1 MESEQI
7 LKLHI
12 QELENKLTDMNINYS
27 KLNTKLINVQNN
39 YERMDIL
46 YDKIYS
52 ILTEQ
57 QRIELERFIN
67 EFDK

>member
-7 LKLHI
+7 LKSHI
-12 QELENKLTDMNINYS
+12 QELENKLTDMNTNYC

-39 YERMDIL
+39 YEKMDIL
-46 YDKIYS
+46 YDKIHS

-57 QRIELERFIN
+57 QRKELERFIN
-67 EFDK
+67 DFDK

>member
-1 MESEQI
+1 MEREQI

-46 YDKIYS
+46 YDKIHS
-52 ILTEQ
+52 ILNKQ
-57 QRIELERFIN
+57 QKTELEKFIN

>member
-1 MESEQI
+1 MEREQI

-46 YDKIYS
+46 YDKIHS
-52 ILTEQ
+52 ILNKQ
-57 QRIELERFIN
+57 QKTELEKFIN
-67 EFDK
+67 DFDK

>member
-12 QELENKLTDMNINYS
+12 QELENKLTDMNINYH

-46 YDKIYS
+46 YDKIHS

-57 QRIELERFIN
+57 QKNELERFIN

>member
-39 YERMDIL
+39 YEKMDIL

-67 EFDK
+67 EFDN

>member
-7 LKLHI
+7 LKLYI
-12 QELENKLTDMNINYS
+12 QELETKLTDMNINYS

-39 YERMDIL
+39 YERIDIL
-46 YDKIYS
+46 YDKIHS

-57 QRIELERFIN
+57 QRNELEKFIN
-67 EFDK
+67 DFDK

>member
-12 QELENKLTDMNINYS
+12 QDLENKLTDMNLNYH
-27 KLNTKLINVQNN
+27 KLNTKLIIVQNN

-46 YDKIYS
+46 YDKIHS
-52 ILTEQ
+52 ILNEKQ
-57 QRIELERFIN
+57 KIELERFIN
-67 EFDK
+67 DFDK

>member
-7 LKLHI
+7 LKSHI
-12 QELENKLTDMNINYS
+12 QELETKLYDMNINYS

-39 YERMDIL
+39 YEKMDIL
-46 YDKIYS
+46 YDKIHS

-57 QRIELERFIN
+57 QRKELEKFIN
-67 EFDK
+67 DFDK